1 MNCKY
6 TIFFRNKRGIDE
18 KKLNTHNLVDLDKG
32 RGIKQKHPRGVAG
45 ALLVMVCSSGCGGAA
60 AYA

>member
-1 MNCKY
+1 M
-6 TIFFRNKRGIDE
+6 
-18 KKLNTHNLVDLDKG
+18 KKQLNTHNLVDLDKG